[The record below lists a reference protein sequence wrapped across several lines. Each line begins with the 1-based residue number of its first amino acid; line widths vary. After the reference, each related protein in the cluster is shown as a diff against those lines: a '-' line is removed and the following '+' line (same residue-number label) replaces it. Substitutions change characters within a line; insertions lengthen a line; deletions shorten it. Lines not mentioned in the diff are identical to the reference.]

1 MSDSALD
8 PVLDPEFIAAKQAM
22 IAAHLET
29 SVAAEPWV
37 QAVEYDPTIPRW
49 YVRFGCD
56 GRDASTIYFDFH
68 QRALR
73 YECYYLPDPPAHH
86 EELYRYLLRR
96 NHTTYAAHFSV
107 GPDGDVYLVGRT
119 LLEHLDEA
127 ELDRIIGSLYE
138 LVENWFQTVL
148 AMTFRRPPDAQPK

>member
-1 MSDSALD
+1 MSDPA
-8 PVLDPEFIAAKQAM
+8 LDPEFIAAKQAM
-22 IAAHLET
+22 IASHLEGT
-29 SVAAEPWV
+29 VAHEPWV
-37 QAVEYDPTIPRW
+37 QTVEFDASIPRW

-68 QRALR
+68 QRTLR
-73 YECYYLPDPPAHH
+73 YECYFLPDPPAHH
-86 EELYRYLLRR
+86 DELYRYLLRR

-127 ELDRIIGSLYE
+127 ELDRIIGSMYE
-138 LVENWFQTVL
+138 LVENYFQAVL
-148 AMTFRRPPDAQPK
+148 RITFRRPADNAT